1 MKFKPF
7 HHPDLSLPV
16 IRRRA
21 AEEFLEALLV
31 LGRAMATRG
40 RSLTW
45 NHSFPSQEAYWSA
58 LYRLRRMGL
67 VVTKRG
73 RGRTP
78 ILTLTEKGSARVP
91 DACKPERFWR
101 RKWHG
106 YWYILVYDVPERDR
120 AHRAALRGFLSK
132 MRMGC
137 LQRSVWVSP
146 DDIRP
151 AYQDLVEA
159 AGVASYAFLFESKTV
174 LGRGHEEV
182 VRTAWPFDKLES
194 AQRRYCEVYE
204 ENLDLLVSRGAQ
216 PAELLRLAREE
227 MSAYRSAME
236 GDPLL
241 PMALWPHDYEGR
253 RVYDLHCRFLAEL
266 GKRL

>member
-21 AEEFLEALLV
+21 TDEFLESLSL

-45 NHSFPSQEAYWSA
+45 NHSFPSQRAYWSA
-58 LYRLRRMGL
+58 VYRLRRAGL
-67 VVTKRG
+67 VVMKRG

-78 ILTLTEKGSARVP
+78 ILVPTEKGAARVA
-91 DACKPERFWR
+91 DVSRPEQFWK
-101 RKWHG
+101 RKWNG

-120 AHRAALRGFLSK
+120 SYRAALRGFLAR

-194 AQRRYCEVYE
+194 IQRKYCEIYE
-204 ENLDLLVSRGAQ
+204 ENLGLVMSRGAQ
-216 PAELLRLAREE
+216 PADLSRLAREE
-227 MSAYRSAME
+227 MLAYRVAMDE
-236 GDPLL
+236 DPLL
-241 PMALWPHDYEGR
+241 PAELLPHGYKGK
-253 RVYDLHCRFLAEL
+253 RVYDLHCRLATEL